1 MEGDSS
7 TDCLLLIQQMHTQG
21 NITDDQRD
29 DLKDMVF
36 EEDGTLLSFFARY
49 TEADEQEELQDAVLK
64 YITMRSGAAQQ
75 QDPSTGTDDNLDEM
89 SSPMD
94 AGIGMKKRMA
104 QMKAAKARVAKAEET
119 AKPSGGMMSIGN
131 CDIGAS
137 PEMSKGS
144 MFAKKF
150 GRR

>member
-7 TDCLLLIQQMHTQG
+7 TDCLLLIQQMHKEGT
-21 NITDDQRD
+21 ITDDQRD

-49 TEADEQEELQDAVLK
+49 TEADEQEELQDAVVK
-64 YITMRSGAAQQ
+64 YINMRSGAAQQQ

-104 QMKAAKARVAKAEET
+104 
-119 AKPSGGMMSIGN
+119 
-131 CDIGAS
+131 
-137 PEMSKGS
+137 
-144 MFAKKF
+144 
-150 GRR
+150 